1 MSKINGETLTT
12 AKMIDHQ
19 ITTTD
24 PSITIVTG
32 LWDIKREA
40 LTEGW
45 SRTFDHYLDKFNELL
60 DLPHNLIVFGEE
72 ELRDVVFA
80 KRNPQ
85 NTQFIVRPQAWFR
98 NNFFDKIQEIR
109 TSEAWRSQAGWLPE
123 STQSRLEMYNPLV
136 MSKPFLLN
144 DARILDQFDSTHLY
158 WLDAGITNTVHP
170 GYFTHD
176 RVLEKLTDVDRIN
189 FVAFPYQANN
199 EIHGFDYQ
207 HLCQLAGD
215 KVDKVCRGGFFGGPT
230 SAISGFSA
238 SYYRLMEETL
248 DAGYMGTEESLFSIL
263 LYQSPRSYQ
272 YALIEENGLISTF
285 FEAVKNNSHVFLT
298 QGKQKA
304 SSNKPEIGNTALYV
318 ITFNSPNQV
327 RALIHSMLAYDP
339 DFVKKPQWI
348 MLDNS
353 TDLSTTPAYQ
363 EICAEYEI
371 LHIKKDNLGICGG
384 RQFIAEHAAEQGYEY
399 YFFFEDDM
407 LFYPK
412 AGEVC
417 KNGFNRYVGH
427 LYQKSLEI
435 IQSHQFDF
443 LKLSFTEFFGD
454 NKTQWAWYNVP
465 QAFREQHW
473 PENPHLPAAGLAP
486 DAPQTVFHHLYAHE
500 EIPFV
505 DGEIYYCNW
514 PQLVSKAGNQKM
526 FLTEKWAHPFEQ
538 TWMSYMYQQTV
549 QGKLYPGLLLL
560 SPTEHDRFEHYDGS
574 LRKESGN

>member
-1 MSKINGETLTT
+1 MTEHQLT
-12 AKMIDHQ
+12 ASDH
-19 ITTTD
+19 
-24 PSITIVTG
+24 SITIVTG

-45 SRTFDHYLDKFNELL
+45 SRTFDHYLEKFDELL

-72 ELRDVVFA
+72 ALRERVFA
-80 KRNPQ
+80 KRTPQ
-85 NTQFIVRPQAWFR
+85 NTQFVVRPQAWFR
-98 NNFFDKIQEIR
+98 NHFFDKIQEIR
-109 TSEAWRSQAGWLPE
+109 TSETWRSQAGWLAE

-176 RVLEKLTDVDRIN
+176 RVLEKLTDIDRIS
-189 FVAFPYQANN
+189 FVAFPYQAHH

-215 KVDKVCRGGFFGGPT
+215 KVDKVCRGGFFGGPI
-230 SAISGFSA
+230 SAISDFSA
-238 SYYRLMEETL
+238 SYYQLMEETL
-248 DAGYMGTEESLFSIL
+248 NAGYMGTEESLFSIL
-263 LYQSPRSYQ
+263 LYQTPHSYQ
-272 YALIEENGLISTF
+272 YALIEENGLLSTF
-285 FEAVKNNSHVFLT
+285 FEALKNDSHVFLT
-298 QGKQKA
+298 QGKRKA
-304 SSNKPEIGNTALYV
+304 TSSKPVIGNTALYV

-327 RALIHSMLAYDP
+327 RALINSMLAYDP
-339 DFVKKPQWI
+339 DFVEKPQWI

-353 TDLSTTPAYQ
+353 TDLSTTPTYQ
-363 EICAEYEI
+363 EICAEFDI
-371 LHIKKDNLGICGG
+371 LHLKRDNLGICGG
-384 RQFIAEHAAEQGYEY
+384 RQFIAEHAAEQGYDY

-412 AGEVC
+412 EGEIC
-417 KNGFNRYVGH
+417 KNGFNRYVEN

-435 IQSHQFDF
+435 IKIRQFDF

-465 QAFREQHW
+465 QPFREQHW
-473 PENPHLPAAGLAP
+473 PDNPQLPAAGLDP
-486 DAPQTVFHHLYAHE
+486 DAPQTIFHHLYSHE
-500 EIPFV
+500 GIPYV

-514 PQLVSKAGNQKM
+514 PQVVSKAGNEKM

-538 TWMSYMYQQTV
+538 TWMSYMYQQTI

-574 LRKESGN
+574 LRKESGD

>member
-1 MSKINGETLTT
+1 
-12 AKMIDHQ
+12 MIDHQ
-19 ITTTD
+19 LTASD
-24 PSITIVTG
+24 HSITIVTG
-32 LWDIKREA
+32 LWDIKREE

-45 SRTFDHYLDKFNELL
+45 SRTFDHYLEKFNELL

-72 ELRDVVFA
+72 ELQELVFT
-80 KRNPQ
+80 KRTPQ

-98 NNFFDKIQEIR
+98 NHFYDKIQEIR
-109 TSEAWRSQAGWLPE
+109 TSEAWRSQAGWLAE

-176 RVLEKLTDVDRIN
+176 RVLEKLTDIDRIS

-207 HLCQLAGD
+207 QLCQLAGD

-230 SAISGFSA
+230 SAISDFSA
-238 SYYRLMEETL
+238 SYYQLLEETL
-248 DAGYMGTEESLFSIL
+248 SAGLMGTEESLFSIL

-272 YALIEENGLISTF
+272 YALIEENGLLSTF
-285 FEAVKNNSHVFLT
+285 FETVKNNSHVFLT
-298 QGKQKA
+298 QGKRKA
-304 SSNKPEIGNTALYV
+304 ASNKPVIGNTALYV

-327 RALIHSMLAYDP
+327 KALIQSMLAYDP
-339 DFVKKPQWI
+339 DFVEKPQWI

-363 EICAEYEI
+363 EICAEYDI
-371 LHIKKDNLGICGG
+371 LHIKKENVGICGG
-384 RQFIAEHAAEQGYEY
+384 RQFIAEHAAEQGYDY

-417 KNGFNRYVGH
+417 KNGFNRHVEN

-435 IQSHQFDF
+435 IKSRQFDF

-473 PENPHLPAAGLAP
+473 PDKPQLPAAGLAS
-486 DAPQTVFHHLYAHE
+486 DVPQTVFHHLYTHE
-500 EIPFV
+500 GIPYV

-514 PQLVSKAGNQKM
+514 PQVVSKAGNQKM
-526 FLTEKWAHPFEQ
+526 FLTEKWANPFEQ
-538 TWMSYMYQQTV
+538 TWMSYMYQQTI
-549 QGKLYPGLLLL
+549 QAKLYPGLLLL